1 MSLQPSTTPSLPIV
15 HPCIRDFSSAHT
27 QQPAAPAQREQ
38 KIDPYALLDDDL
50 KDIFEDV
57 RQVSGKFCACSPKNC
72 NKSHQSTFL
81 CPREHLYLL
90 NVVEHSR
97 SNQFRV
103 CPFRN

>member
-1 MSLQPSTTPSLPIV
+1 MKYFLFFLQPSTTPSLPIV

-57 RQVSGKFCACSPKNC
+57 RQVSTELFYYNKTGNNPNCDENC
-72 NKSHQSTFL
+72 N
-81 CPREHLYLL
+81 
-90 NVVEHSR
+90 
-97 SNQFRV
+97 
-103 CPFRN
+103 

>member
-57 RQVSGKFCACSPKNC
+57 RQVSGKFCLVRQKMQQKSPINVFM
-72 NKSHQSTFL
+72 ST
-81 CPREHLYLL
+81 
-90 NVVEHSR
+90 
-97 SNQFRV
+97 
-103 CPFRN
+103 

>member
-1 MSLQPSTTPSLPIV
+1 MKPNCDLLKLTNHFRNSLFLQPSTTPSLPII

-57 RQVSGKFCACSPKNC
+57 RQVSDKLFSL
-72 NKSHQSTFL
+72 FL
-81 CPREHLYLL
+81 IITQTGITQINIC
-90 NVVEHSR
+90 
-97 SNQFRV
+97 FMKIAIK
-103 CPFRN
+103 